1 MLTISYIFLLSIIIL
16 CLIYGSS
23 KREDFISRTLEFSDM
38 TMDPINVEITT
49 PLSDDFFQV
58 LGLYIPLVRY
68 NKKAPVEIILDYT
81 CHIVYN
87 FLQTKHT
94 DYRYVSAIYPVFLT
108 ILISNYNNIITF
120 DNMLANQTI
129 KKIYIF
135 DFTNPKIIEKILR
148 SLINSD
154 RFNYIYINRFP
165 EIIEQDAYYCMLSS
179 EYNSDLDTLAKNNKF
194 FIIELPENHPNY
206 INFRLNF
213 PSLTISKYDISLQS
227 GINIKKIIFAVRDI
241 LVLWSFSNVSEYKI
255 YTLIKT
261 LFKNIENIR
270 ADFTNKNTKFIMEYF
285 RPEHMIIIAVAP
297 IHIGVKKYYHELKVY
312 TYNNDPICI
321 NTITSIKCSPD
332 ILFENRYKLLNLYG
346 TE

>member
-16 CLIYGSS
+16 CLIYGYP
-23 KREDFISRTLEFSDM
+23 KKEDFISRTLEFSDM
-38 TMDPINVEITT
+38 TMDPINVQITT
-49 PLSDDFFQV
+49 PFSRDFLEV
-58 LGLYIPLVRY
+58 LGQYIPLIRY

-81 CHIVYN
+81 CNIVFNY
-87 FLQTKHT
+87 LKTKQTEF
-94 DYRYVSAIYPVFLT
+94 RYVSAIYPVYLT
-108 ILISNYNNIITF
+108 IFISNYNNIITF

-129 KKIYIF
+129 KNIYIF
-135 DFTNPKIIEKILR
+135 DVANPKIIEKMIR
-148 SLINSD
+148 SLVNSD
-154 RFNYIYINRFP
+154 RFNYIYINKFP
-165 EIIEQDAYYCMLSS
+165 EIIRQDAYYCMLSS
-179 EYNSDLDTLAKNNKF
+179 EYNNDLETLAKNNKF
-194 FIIELPENHPNY
+194 FIIELPEKHPNY

-241 LVLWSFSNVSEYKI
+241 LCLWSFSNVSEYKI

-270 ADFTNKNTKFIMEYF
+270 ASFTNKNTTLIMEYF
-285 RPEHMIIIAVAP
+285 RPEHMITIPVVP